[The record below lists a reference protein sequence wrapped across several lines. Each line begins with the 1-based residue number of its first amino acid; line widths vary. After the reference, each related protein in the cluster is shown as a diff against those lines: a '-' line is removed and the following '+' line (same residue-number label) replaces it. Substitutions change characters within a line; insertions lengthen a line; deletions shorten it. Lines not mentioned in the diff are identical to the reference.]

1 MQSADHR
8 RVLNKIGELYEK
20 AGLAVISKEIHNP
33 TTCKLCN
40 GYGAVPEDVDYL
52 FKEVLRECIHLSD
65 TEVDSSS
72 DDPQMTPREVIPSGG
87 KALGWI
93 PYQQPAGS
101 EDAMMTCW
109 RSDLGGC
116 ASALPE
122 ALSPTDSS
130 MPEALSSTDS
140 SMPELVWPEMRESPV
155 IFSDQVPIYRHWT
168 EPFIISDQIRSHY
181 HLWSGDHSCM

>member
-33 TTCKLCN
+33 TTCELCN
-40 GYGAVPEDVDYL
+40 GYGSVPEDVDYL

-72 DDPQMTPREVIPSGG
+72 DDPQMTPREVIPSGW

-93 PYQQPAGS
+93 DYQQPA
-101 EDAMMTCW
+101 DY
-109 RSDLGGC
+109 
-116 ASALPE
+116 
-122 ALSPTDSS
+122 S

-140 SMPELVWPEMRESPV
+140 SMPELVWPEMRELPV

-168 EPFIISDQIRSHY
+168 EPFIISDQIRTQY